1 MIKKQ
6 IHFSERQYELFTTE
20 AKKLGI
26 PLAELLRRVFDAY
39 LDEKKSNEQK

>member
-6 IHFSERQYELFTTE
+6 VNFADRQYEILSAE
-20 AKKLGI
+20 AKNKGI
-26 PLAELLRRVFDAY
+26 SFAEIIRRILDAY